1 MKIAVNAL
9 AAYPGAAGIG
19 RYAANVA
26 WSLIGHGNGA
36 EVLLLSR
43 EGSDFEGARLPEH
56 VTLLACSPTGMLWE
70 QLQLPGILQEH
81 GVDLYH
87 SPLFMAPIVRAARQL
102 ITVHDIIP
110 EKLAEHT
117 PPDFLRL
124 WRRFFYPCLRASD
137 GVLTVSEYSKSDI
150 ERTVDLGDRPVY
162 VAYQAISP
170 QFSLDRAR
178 AGAETVRRKLNLPEK
193 FILWVGSVE
202 PRKRIYELID
212 AFDALTKER
221 KDVQLVICGRRLFP
235 DYDAEAYAAG
245 KGLSDRVRYVGYV
258 ADEDL
263 PGLYGVAELLAFP
276 SAYEGLGLPVVE
288 AMACGCPVVSAD
300 NTSLPEAGGK
310 AAVYADPE
318 DACAFAEAMLLLL
331 EDEKEREGRIELGLE
346 HAAKFTRAR
355 FAGQL
360 LNIYAQVLDGG
371 TGN

>member
-1 MKIAVNAL
+1 M
-9 AAYPGAAGIG
+9 
-19 RYAANVA
+19 
-26 WSLIGHGNGA
+26 
-36 EVLLLSR
+36 
-43 EGSDFEGARLPEH
+43 
-56 VTLLACSPTGMLWE
+56 
-70 QLQLPGILQEH
+70 
-81 GVDLYH
+81 
-87 SPLFMAPIVRAARQL
+87 
-102 ITVHDIIP
+102 
-110 EKLAEHT
+110 
-117 PPDFLRL
+117 
-124 WRRFFYPCLRASD
+124 
-137 GVLTVSEYSKSDI
+137 
-150 ERTVDLGDRPVY
+150 
-162 VAYQAISP
+162 
-170 QFSLDRAR
+170 
-178 AGAETVRRKLNLPEK
+178 
-193 FILWVGSVE
+193 
-202 PRKRIYELID
+202 
-212 AFDALTKER
+212 
-221 KDVQLVICGRRLFP
+221 ICGRRLFP